1 MSGWVRIGSLALP
14 PARCTKRGSCRFNFQ
29 IKQEKNMAKT
39 VAKLVGAVFIVVGI
53 VGFFSPHLLGA
64 HLGKAHNAVHLL
76 SGVLSLYFGL
86 KGSIGAARQFCLLFG
101 IVYGLLGV
109 IGYFVGTGPE
119 HMLELPYL
127 MLGTRD
133 HIIHILIG
141 LLYLIGALTTKSSI
155 ATTE

>member
-1 MSGWVRIGSLALP
+1 MCFALDADLA
-14 PARCTKRGSCRFNFQ
+14 SN
-29 IKQEKNMAKT
+29 
-39 VAKLVGAVFIVVGI
+39 GI

-64 HLGKAHNAVHLL
+64 HLGKAHNCVHLL
-76 SGVLSLYFGL
+76 SGVVSLYFGFA
-86 KGSIGAARQFCLLFG
+86 GSLSGAKMFCLIFG

-109 IGYFVGTGPE
+109 VGFIAGTGAD

-141 LLYLIGALTTKSSI
+141 LLYLIGALTTK
-155 ATTE
+155 TESAPAVA